1 VPAGGAATDGHF
13 TRVLDIGTGNLVDGQ
28 SGGVGCVVTD
38 CLMVAYLPL
47 PGAWLENAT
56 SQP

>member
-1 VPAGGAATDGHF
+1 MDGHF
-13 TRVLDIGTGNLVDGQ
+13 TRVLDIGTSNLVDGR
-28 SGGVGCVVTD
+28 GDGVGCVVTD